1 MSALSDVLGSSRK
14 HGEYACPFQEVHTI
28 DYVNNPSV
36 YSWATVTL
44 VVRGEERVYLVLTN
58 NMHVIT
64 VAERVRTPGGHLSWA
79 EHSVTL
85 PENLNLGRSN
95 SLGIA
100 AVAAMAS
107 EKTPGAV
114 ILSFIVKERWD
125 SVDDDQHFGGP
136 NPAAAAAAAAA
147 ASGNSGATWYFVSI
161 KVTAEE
167 LAARPFHE
175 ALHWAKQ
182 TFKADLKFHTPFC
195 LQHIG
200 SGMSNTFFLSG
211 LDGSIH
217 FFAETADSSVARGS
231 GGNVVATTGGGG
243 SVITAGGSGVGNGNI
258 GGGGGGDGS
267 GSVGGGGGG
276 GSGSDVAVASFLR
289 DVQVKYTPEIVSVSK
304 HAYTVSAIAC
314 LELPHSHCRIS
325 ACGCT
330 NGFLSV
336 SVIDLADMRV
346 VKYAEVML
354 DGPINSL
361 ELYEHAPKKQQ
372 TPECLLAFS
381 ERADIQLPS
390 STFSSSSSPQQQQ
403 QQQQRVDLLVGG
415 ILGYAIWFANV
426 QDGTL
431 DESYDLPLPDG
442 VDGVTCAKVVDNNLE
457 GAPEVVVTTFS
468 ATALG
473 FRVTFEAPTA
483 PPSFALK
490 WAKCF
495 EFPLLSLMTCNFSG
509 GVLDDLLILGFR
521 GCHVLQS
528 TEVWECKDDA
538 VAALDALRE
547 IGSMVV

>member
-125 SVDDDQHFGGP
+125 SVDDDPHFGSP
-136 NPAAAAAAAAA
+136 STPAAVAAAAA
-147 ASGNSGATWYFVSI
+147 ASGNSGATWYFVSL
-161 KVTAEE
+161 KMTAEE

-200 SGMSNTFFLSG
+200 SGISNTFFLSG

-217 FFAETADSSVARGS
+217 FFAETAADSAVARG
-231 GGNVVATTGGGG
+231 GNAAAGGGGG
-243 SVITAGGSGVGNGNI
+243 SGSGGGIVGGDGNLGGGSGS
-258 GGGGGGDGS
+258 GG
-267 GSVGGGGGG
+267 GSVGGGGG
-276 GSGSDVAVASFLR
+276 DVAVASFLK

-314 LELPHSHCRIS
+314 MELPLSHCRIS

-361 ELYEHAPKKQQ
+361 EFYEHAPKKQQ
-372 TPECLLAFS
+372 QQPPECLLAFS
-381 ERADIQLPS
+381 ERVGIQLPS
-390 STFSSSSSPQQQQ
+390 SSSSPSSSSPQH
-403 QQQQRVDLLVGG
+403 QQRVDLLVGG

-473 FRVTFEAPTA
+473 FRLTFESPAA
-483 PPSFALK
+483 PPSFALR

-528 TEVWECKDDA
+528 TEMWERKDDV

-547 IGSMVV
+547 IGTMAV